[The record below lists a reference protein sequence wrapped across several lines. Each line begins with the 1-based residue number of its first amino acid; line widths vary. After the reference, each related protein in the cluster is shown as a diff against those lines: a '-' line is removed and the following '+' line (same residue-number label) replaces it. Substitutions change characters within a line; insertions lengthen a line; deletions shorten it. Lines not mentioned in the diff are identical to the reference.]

1 MGNTLLDVAQQTVA
15 DLDVRA
21 SGVVI
26 GAPGTGKTTA
36 LAARAA
42 ALLEGGLSTDQL
54 LVLTPT
60 RQTAT
65 SLRDRLALAAGRATG
80 GPLARSLASF
90 AFQLVRAA
98 AVQRGDEPPLLL
110 TAGDQD
116 RIIAEILAGDDED
129 AAHGSD
135 RWPDGLA
142 SHVRASRSFRTEL
155 RTLIAECAQLRIEPA
170 ELARL
175 GAAYGRPAWEAA
187 ASFLADYR
195 DIMGQ
200 MRAAHREAA
209 DLVAEAASI
218 LRNARPGGA
227 AEPQLG
233 PPALL
238 RVALVDDAQELT
250 RGGIELIRALR
261 ARGVAVMA
269 FGDPDIGSGAFRGA
283 GPELFAE
290 LCDLLDAVHV
300 LDVPHR
306 ATRLLTS
313 VTRLVTSAIG
323 AAGRVDHRRAPMA
336 GEGDDDALRT
346 LVAPSPF
353 EEVDRIART
362 LREWHVLDE
371 VPWADMAVVAH
382 DTRQVA
388 ALEVELAAREVP
400 TRAAGVQRPLGREQ
414 VVRDLVEVVR
424 LGLTAPLERD
434 PDRLSAAL
442 LSPFG
447 GLDAVGLRRLRARL
461 RHAALREA
469 QVPGALPA
477 RPARELLREA
487 LATPIEL
494 GLLGTREGGIAER
507 LGVTLA
513 RLHDEAARGATIHD
527 LLWTAWDRAREAGT
541 GRRLADAWRDQAAST
556 GILAA
561 EVDHALD
568 ALVAL
573 FDAAKRAVERAPE
586 DGPWPFVHRILD
598 GDVPEDILAA
608 PDRGQTV
615 TLLTPAAA
623 LGTEFDAVVIAGL
636 QDGVWPN
643 VRLRG
648 GLLDTWRLPDDIA
661 AWRSGRTAPD
671 APAVLDR
678 RRAALH
684 DELRLLVRAVSRART
699 RLVVTAVDDDDLGA
713 SPLLSYFPPPDDDP
727 DGPSVPQHPLTLRGL
742 VAQHRRTLTTSS
754 VVPAREHAAG
764 QLGLLAGARVPGA
777 DPGEWYGILPPSSE
791 APLRDPARG
800 PVHVSPSKLEGF
812 AACELDWAVRALGG
826 DTRSS
831 SAGVGTILHAA
842 LEEVPSG
849 ALADLQALVDARW
862 GELDFEAPWLSLK
875 EHAWAGVLVG
885 RLHAYLDRVA
895 REGGRAIGAEARFRI
910 GVDMDAP
917 PGASPEVVEG
927 EAAQGRRVALLSG
940 SVDRVEVYPAGGG
953 EELPADG
960 DRPDGERVVIVDLK
974 TGRSEDRVSD
984 AKVVDD
990 PQLASYQLA
999 LLEGRVP
1006 GADPV
1011 DNAGARLLVLSKTLK
1026 NTHYRLARQE
1036 PMTAERRVEFLRRIV
1051 DVAVGMASD
1060 SFDAH
1065 LDTHCRTDRFAV
1077 CGIHTV
1083 KAVSAS

>member
-1 MGNTLLDVAQQTVA
+1 MDGSVLDAAQRAVV
-15 DLDVRA
+15 DLDAQA

-26 GAPGTGKTTA
+26 GAPGTGKTSA
-36 LAARAA
+36 LAARVG
-42 ALLEGGLSTDQL
+42 ALLSGGLSTEEL

-65 SLRDRLALAAGRATG
+65 ALRDRLALAAGQATA

-116 RIIAEILAGDDED
+116 RIIAELLAGDEED
-129 AAHGSD
+129 AARGGD
-135 RWPDGLA
+135 RWPEGLA

-155 RTLIAECAQLRIEPA
+155 RTLIAECAQLHVEPA
-170 ELARL
+170 ELAEL
-175 GAAYGRPAWEAA
+175 GAACGRPAWVAA
-187 ASFLADYR
+187 ASFLRDYR
-195 DIMGQ
+195 DIMAQ

-209 DLVAEAASI
+209 DLVAEAAAI
-218 LRNARPGGA
+218 LRDARPGEA

-233 PPALL
+233 PPARL

-261 ARGVAVMA
+261 SRGVAVLA

-290 LCDLLDAVHV
+290 LCDVLGTVHV
-300 LDVPHR
+300 LEVPHR
-306 ATRLLTS
+306 AAASLTR
-313 VTRLVTSAIG
+313 VTRTVTSAIG
-323 AAGRVDHRRAPMA
+323 AAGRVDHRRPP
-336 GEGDDDALRT
+336 GPEEDDAGLRT
-346 LVAPSPF
+346 IVTPSPF

-371 VPWADMAVVAH
+371 VPWSDMAVIAH

-388 ALEVELAAREVP
+388 SLEVELAAREVP

-414 VVRDLVEVVR
+414 VVRDLVEIVR
-424 LGLTAPLERD
+424 LGLTPPVERD
-434 PDRLSAAL
+434 PDRLSSAL

-461 RHAALREA
+461 RHRALAEA
-469 QVPGALPA
+469 QRDGAPPA
-477 RPARELLREA
+477 APARELLRA
-487 LATPIEL
+487 AIATPLEL
-494 GLLGTREGGIAER
+494 GLLGTRESGIAER
-507 LGVTLA
+507 LGVTLQ
-513 RLHDEAARGATIHD
+513 RLREDAERGATIHD

-541 GRRLADAWRDQAAST
+541 GRRLSDAWREQAASA

-561 EVDHALD
+561 EADHALD

-598 GDVPEDILAA
+598 ADVPEDILAA

-623 LGTEFDAVVIAGL
+623 LGTEFEAVVIAGV

-648 GLLDTWRLPDDIA
+648 GLLDTWRLADDVVA
-661 AWRSGRTAPD
+661 HRSGGSARD

-678 RRAALH
+678 RRGVLH
-684 DELRLLVRAVSRART
+684 DELRLLVRAVSRARM

-713 SPLLSYFPPPDDDP
+713 SPLLSYFPPPDEDP

-742 VAQHRRTLTTSS
+742 VAQHRRTLTATSLE
-754 VVPAREHAAG
+754 PARRHAAE
-764 QLGLLAGARVPGA
+764 QLSVLAAAHVAGA
-777 DPGEWYGILPPSSE
+777 DPAEWYGIAAPSSD

-812 AACELDWAVRALGG
+812 AQCELDWAVRALGG
-826 DTRSS
+826 DSRSS

-849 ALADLQALVDARW
+849 ALAELQALVDSRW
-862 GELDFEAPWLSLK
+862 GELDFEAPWLSQK

-885 RLHAYLDRVA
+885 RLHAYLSRVA

-910 GVDMDAP
+910 GVDMDS
-917 PGASPEVVEG
+917 GPEVLVMTEG
-927 EAAQGRRVALLSG
+927 DSLEGRRIALLSG
-940 SVDRVEVYPAGGG
+940 SVDRVEVYPPGGG
-953 EELPADG
+953 EEVPADTG
-960 DRPDGERVVIVDLK
+960 RADSERVVIVDLK
-974 TGRSEDRVSD
+974 TGRSENRVSD
-984 AKVVDD
+984 AKVIED
-990 PQLASYQLA
+990 PQLAAYQLA
-999 LLEGRVP
+999 LLEGHVP
-1006 GADPV
+1006 GAEGAA
-1011 DNAGARLLVLSKTLK
+1011 NAGARLLVLSKTLK
-1026 NTHYRLARQE
+1026 STQYRLARQE
-1036 PMTAERRVEFLRRIV
+1036 AMTPDVRTTFLQRIV

-1060 SFDAH
+1060 SFDAR